1 MRIIFIFAIFGI
13 FIFGIFLGFLSP
25 VAAALTQAEFTKLL
39 QEVHPFFQQQKLNLE
54 IQKKNQKSYLGATDW
69 LLGLN
74 ANRSSANLGD
84 SIDSQN
90 TEFKSVNQTILG
102 SSISRKFF
110 STGGDFNLGY
120 QTTKTE
126 SEYREQINS
135 FFNNKSLLF
144 VILYSSSNRA
154 QSKKKEKLLQ

>member
-84 SIDSQN
+84 SIDL
-90 TEFKSVNQTILG
+90 KILN
-102 SSISRKFF
+102 S
-110 STGGDFNLGY
+110 NL
-120 QTTKTE
+120 
-126 SEYREQINS
+126 
-135 FFNNKSLLF
+135 
-144 VILYSSSNRA
+144 
-154 QSKKKEKLLQ
+154 